1 MEKTTRD
8 IRREAVEAWIDHT
21 KDWDE
26 HDYHYA
32 DPKDSFIEGA
42 AWARNEALREA
53 AKTARSTTEIPMH
66 SHWGDV
72 IADGILEL
80 VEERVTIPNPDH
92 TPLGKYEVID

>member
-42 AWARNEALREA
+42 EWAWRKALREA
-53 AKTARSTTEIPMH
+53 EAAALSTPLTLNDIGYEAV
-66 SHWGDV
+66 V
-72 IADGILEL
+72 IADAIRALTEG
-80 VEERVTIPNPDH
+80 DAS
-92 TPLGKYEVID
+92 